1 MLCPI
6 HVLQAQTRYVVFSKG
21 KADPLG
27 LQSQSQTKKTSITV
41 ALKNTSGSFFKMV
54 SCFALRVKPSS
65 LLCFDMTAHST
76 PTNHHSANASP
87 VTQHCPS
94 NLLRGLLLH

>member
-1 MLCPI
+1 MFCPF
-6 HVLQAQTRYVVFSKG
+6 HVFQAQTRYVVFSKG

-54 SCFALRVKPSS
+54 SCFALRVRP
-65 LLCFDMTAHST
+65 LV
-76 PTNHHSANASP
+76 SP
-87 VTQHCPS
+87 
-94 NLLRGLLLH
+94 LH